1 MIVNVPVMLHLS
13 DDPATETDSEFCS
26 ANLWLIAGTYFNG
39 VWSKFLMGK
48 RGISCFSTFET
59 IIVLDNLSLPVLPL
73 ESKL

>member
-1 MIVNVPVMLHLS
+1 MLHLS
-13 DDPATETDSEFCS
+13 DDPATETDSEFRS